1 MEKEQ
6 SVDIHINKR
15 EKKMKTEQLLR
26 KIIREEI
33 VKILEDAKDD
43 MRIND
48 IIKKAAGDQI
58 AMEKLA
64 KTMASRITDSF
75 KAARRAQAAEKII
88 GKDNGVA
95 KIFQKRAK
103 ELGW

>member
-1 MEKEQ
+1 MAKEP
-6 SVDIHINKR
+6 SVDIHTNK
-15 EKKMKTEQLLR
+15 EKIMKQEQLLR
-26 KIIREEI
+26 QIIKEEI
-33 VKILEDAKDD
+33 IKILEDAKDD

-48 IIKKAAGDQI
+48 IVKKASGDI
-58 AMEKLA
+58 PSMEKLA

-88 GKDNGVA
+88 GKGSSVA
-95 KIFQKRAK
+95 KIFQKRAE

>member
-1 MEKEQ
+1 MNTK
-6 SVDIHINKR
+6 
-15 EKKMKTEQLLR
+15 QLLR

-48 IIKKAAGDQI
+48 IVKKAAGDGP

-64 KTMASRITDSF
+64 RTMASRITDAF
-75 KAARRAQAAEKII
+75 KAARRAQAAEEII
-88 GKDNGVA
+88 GKDSGVA